1 MKLKKIKINKDFFKL
16 YFKTGVFIPTATTG
30 FLINDFIKFNKIIKN
45 KQILDLGCGSGVI
58 TLALA
63 KKNKRNKFYASDIS
77 TNSTTC
83 CRKNLEKFKVFCLV
97 KNGSMFKPWINNKFD
112 FIINDISGI
121 SSKIAKKSK
130 WFANVPSSTGIDG
143 TKLTIKIINDAPK
156 FLNNKG
162 KLYMP
167 LISLSNNKKII
178 NFAKR
183 KFKKIKIL
191 SNNQWFLPKEME
203 KHYELLFKMKGKKQI
218 NFKYKFGKF
227 ICYTKILELSNN

>member
-63 KKNKRNKFYASDIS
+63 KKNKRNEFYASDLS
-77 TNSTTC
+77 KNSTTC
-83 CRKNLEKFKVFCLV
+83 CKKNLEKYKVFCLV
-97 KNGSMFKPWINNKFD
+97 KNGNMFKPWNNYKFD

-191 SNNQWFLPKEME
+191 SNNEWFLPKEME
-203 KHYELLFKMKGKKQI
+203 RHHKLLFKMKGKKQI

-227 ICYTKILELSNN
+227 ICCTKILELRNN